1 MNQLQSSILSSL
13 LYLLQWQLAAINFL
27 RGYMEEMIF
36 DNSYLLRTAYE
47 SPEAFDFLR
56 VVYSRHL
63 SNCSYSSFLESIGF
77 VCVTKIVAF
86 IHYLKDI
93 FWPEILQ
100 SSISEELFQRWYVFI
115 SMFISYAAIHSFNVS
130 FSDVEL
136 SIHLLLPVY
145 FLSVYFGTSVTVKQT
160 CFQRSYIL
168 RLFIFLKNLVVWSS
182 YFFLIS
188 NNYFLVT
195 NTFSDHLLF
204 EDNNFFS
211 TVTTSEE
218 LFLQN
223 K

>member
-1 MNQLQSSILSSL
+1 
-13 LYLLQWQLAAINFL
+13 
-27 RGYMEEMIF
+27 MEEMIF

-56 VVYSRHL
+56 VVYLRHL
-63 SNCSYSSFLESIGF
+63 SNCSHSSFFSF
-77 VCVTKIVAF
+77 VCVSKIVAF

-93 FWPEILQ
+93 SWPGILQ
-100 SSISEELFQRWYVFI
+100 SSISEELFQRWYVFT

-136 SIHLLLPVY
+136 CIHLLLPVY
-145 FLSVYFGTSVTVKQT
+145 FLSVYFGTPVTMKQT

-168 RLFIFLKNLVVWSS
+168 RETLFIFLKNLVVWSS

-204 EDNNFFS
+204 EDKYFFS